1 MRTLDILELLFRNNS
16 PLKTNEISDIV
27 RVPRTTTY
35 RILRTLVHRGYVSQD
50 LEGRFSFQHSGNLRI
65 IPIRPHDQ
73 YIASHGKSEFEPD
86 QPADEV
92 IEIVVALL
100 HGLRRGKEKQAL
112 RAGSL
117 DQGDG
122 ALRIQC

>member
-1 MRTLDILELLFRNNS
+1 MRTLDILEFLFKSNS

-50 LEGRFSFQHSGNLRI
+50 LEGGFSFQHSDNPKI
-65 IPIRPHDQ
+65 IPIRPQDQ
-73 YIASHGKSEFEPD
+73 YIASHGKGEFEPD
-86 QPADEV
+86 LPADEV
-92 IEIVVALL
+92 IEMVIALL
-100 HGLRRGKEKQAL
+100 QGLRRGKEKQAL
-112 RAGSL
+112 RAGPL

-122 ALRIQC
+122 GLRIQS